1 MVRKTANYRPISLL
15 NLDYKIYTTIL
26 KNRMQQTLNNIIGEN
41 QTAAIKNRTILHTLS
56 TIRDVIDISNRL
68 NKNLS
73 VISLDFLKAFD
84 RLDLNFIFLA
94 LKQFGYG
101 QKFIQMIK
109 ICYNDIQSKIK
120 INGLLS
126 DPFTIMRGVRQGC
139 PLSMLLYI
147 IAAEVLAIF
156 IITDTKVKGVQI
168 GTHEI
173 KIINFADDTTIFLR
187 DIDCLTRIQAILNLY
202 EKASSSKINLSKS
215 QALWA
220 GSYKNR
226 YDKPGK
232 IVWSN
237 FSIKILG
244 ITFDNAVPD
253 NSNWDKISANIAK

>member
-1 MVRKTANYRPISLL
+1 M
-15 NLDYKIYTTIL
+15 
-26 KNRMQQTLNNIIGEN
+26 
-41 QTAAIKNRTILHTLS
+41 AIKNRTILHTLS
-56 TIRDVIDISNRL
+56 TIRDIIDISNKL

-94 LKQFGYG
+94 LRQFGYG

-109 ICYNDIQSKIK
+109 VCYNDIQSKIK

-126 DPFTIMRGVRQGC
+126 ALFTIMRSVSQGC
-139 PLSMLLYI
+139 PLSVLLYI
-147 IAAEVLAIF
+147 IEVLAIF
-156 IITDTKVKGVQI
+156 IIADTIVKGVQI

-173 KIINFADDTTIFLR
+173 KIVNFPDDTTIFLR
-187 DIDCLTRIQAILNLY
+187 DIECLTRIQAILNLY

-220 GSYKNR
+220 GTYKNR

-232 IVWSN
+232 VAYFN

-244 ITFDNAVPD
+244 IPFDNAVPD
-253 NSNWDKISANIAK
+253 NSNWDKISANIAKRIHIWNRVRLSLRGRKTIINQILLSKLRYIG